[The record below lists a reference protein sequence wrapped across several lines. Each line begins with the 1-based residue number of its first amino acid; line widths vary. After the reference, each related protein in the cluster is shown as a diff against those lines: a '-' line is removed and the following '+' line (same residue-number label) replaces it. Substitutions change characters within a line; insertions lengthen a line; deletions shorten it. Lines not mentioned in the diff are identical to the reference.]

1 MIYTNKRIK
10 HSDLFSHLEFIKCFM
25 ITQYMIIMYGGFLE
39 GWVKDKI
46 DLDLAIWFG
55 GGDGAEVI
63 D

>member
-1 MIYTNKRIK
+1 MFYDYLV
-10 HSDLFSHLEFIKCFM
+10 HD
-25 ITQYMIIMYGGFLE
+25 YYVWGFLE